1 VNTVTVR
8 TRPRL
13 RDHPRLVALSAGVS
27 MLEALLL
34 LWFGPTRSVPLAPQV
49 VAPAPYG
56 VFHDLRWL
64 LVYHSSWWAFVVE
77 VALMLAF
84 RSCLDTLLVR
94 AAWPARAPLPAW
106 RAQLEQ
112 VARFTA
118 VQAIVLLPFAVL
130 AFAMAVTSLS
140 WLFFVFVPVALIAAL
155 VMHHGSIERGWWRNA
170 PTRASALA
178 ALGAFGVITLGGA
191 AIAVAPQWLRPLLA
205 AGAGVTLA
213 WFRLRIVEAVVDR
226 DVSPRRRPFAVVCL
240 VAVFALVIGGTAIG
254 FAVSVAV
261 QNGRTPV
268 PEASASAH
276 GPPVLIVKGFNSEW
290 EGITRRWVR
299 GGPRGGFTFRRFS
312 YAGLDAAGQPRPYG
326 RSETHQSLRALARE
340 MRVQVRAFHDAT
352 GEPVNIVAESEGAL
366 VAQAY
371 LAGTP
376 HAPVRSI
383 VLLSPLLAPGRVHY
397 PRIGDNGWGTAGGA
411 VLDGLSAVVGAV
423 GPVDVSSDTPLFR
436 AIVDEEPAVGDLIR
450 CPPPGVRSFA
460 VLPLDSGVSVPAP
473 FAIGYRYA
481 VVPAFHGGL
490 LGDATSADLLRHV
503 LLGEHASGS
512 GFWSTVAD
520 VVNAGAA
527 AWQAPSLEPSLEPA
541 WHADGNGCRAVR
553 AEMRRYLR

>member
-1 VNTVTVR
+1 VNTVTVS
-8 TRPRL
+8 TRPHL
-13 RDHPRLVALSAGVS
+13 RDRPQLVALSAGVS

-34 LWFGPTRSVPLAPQV
+34 LWFGPARSVPLAPQV
-49 VAPAPYG
+49 VAPAPFG

-84 RSCLDTLLVR
+84 RAAFDTLLVR
-94 AAWPARAPLPAW
+94 AAWPGRGALPAW

-112 VARFTA
+112 TARFTA
-118 VQAIVLLPFAVL
+118 VQTVVLLPFAVL

-140 WLFFVFVPVALIAAL
+140 WLFFVFVPVALMAAT
-155 VMHHGSIERGWWRNA
+155 VMHHGSVEHGWWRNA
-170 PTRASALA
+170 PTRASTLA
-178 ALGAFGVITLGGA
+178 ALGTFGVITVGGA
-191 AIAVAPQWLRPLLA
+191 LIAVAPSWLRPLLA
-205 AGAGVTLA
+205 AGVGIGLA
-213 WFRLRIVEAVVDR
+213 WCRLRIVEAIVDR
-226 DVSPRRRPFAVVCL
+226 DVAPRRRPFAVVCL
-240 VAVFALVIGGTAIG
+240 VAVFTLVIGGTAIG
-254 FAVSVAV
+254 FAVSVEV
-261 QNGRTPV
+261 QNGRTPLPV
-268 PEASASAH
+268 PGADAH

-290 EGITRRWVR
+290 EGITRRWVS
-299 GGPRGGFTFRRFS
+299 GGPRGGFRFRRFS
-312 YAGLDAAGQPRPYG
+312 YAGLNDDGTPRPYARG
-326 RSETHQSLRALARE
+326 TTHQSLRALARE

-376 HAPVRSI
+376 HAPVGSI

-436 AIVDEEPAVGDLIR
+436 AIVNEEPAVGDLIR
-450 CPPPGVRSFA
+450 CPPPGVRSYA

-503 LLGEHASGS
+503 LLGERTAGS
-512 GFWSTVAD
+512 GFWATVAD

-527 AWQAPSLEPSLEPA
+527 AWQVPSLEPSLEPA
-541 WHADGNGCRAVR
+541 WHADGYGCRALR
-553 AEMRRYLR
+553 AEMHRYLG

>member
-1 VNTVTVR
+1 MS
-8 TRPRL
+8 L
-13 RDHPRLVALSAGVS
+13 
-27 MLEALLL
+27 LEALLL
-34 LWFGPTRSVPLAPQV
+34 VWLGPARSAPLAPQV
-49 VAPAPYG
+49 VAPAPFG

-77 VALMLAF
+77 VALMLAT
-84 RSCLDTLLVR
+84 RAVLDTLLVR
-94 AAWPARAPLPAW
+94 AAWPARVAMPVW
-106 RAQLEQ
+106 RVQLAQM
-112 VARFTA
+112 ARFTA

-140 WLFFVFVPVALIAAL
+140 WLFFVFVPVALMAAM
-155 VMHHGSIERGWWRNA
+155 VMHHGSVEHGWWRNA

-178 ALGAFGVITLGGA
+178 ALAAFGVISVGGA
-191 AIAVAPQWLRPLLA
+191 VIAVAPSWLQPLLA
-205 AGAGVTLA
+205 AGVGVGLA
-213 WFRLRIVEAVVDR
+213 WSRLRVVDAIVGR
-226 DVSPRRRPFAVVCL
+226 VIAPRRRPFAVVCL

-268 PEASASAH
+268 PVPSADAH
-276 GPPVLIVKGFNSEW
+276 GPPILIVKGFNSEW

-312 YAGLDAAGQPRPYG
+312 YAGLNTDGTPQPYE
-326 RSETHQSLRALARE
+326 RSQTHQSLRALARE
-340 MRVQVRAFHDAT
+340 MRVQVQAFHDAT

-376 HAPVRSI
+376 DAPVRSI
-383 VLLSPLLAPGRVHY
+383 VLLSPLVAPGRVHY

-436 AIVDEEPAVGDLIR
+436 SIVDEEPAVGSLIR
-450 CPPPGVRSFA
+450 CPPPGVRSYA
-460 VLPLDSGVSVPAP
+460 VLPLDSGVSAPAP

-490 LGDATSADLLRHV
+490 LGDATSADLLRRVV
-503 LLGEHASGS
+503 LGQSASGS

-520 VVNAGAA
+520 VVNAGSA

-541 WHADGNGCRAVR
+541 WHASGSSCRAVR
-553 AEMRRYLR
+553 AEMRRYLG